1 MEICVENMLRFM
13 TLEEK
18 IGQMLIAASDY
29 KQEKYILM

>member
-1 MEICVENMLRFM
+1 MREQIQQV